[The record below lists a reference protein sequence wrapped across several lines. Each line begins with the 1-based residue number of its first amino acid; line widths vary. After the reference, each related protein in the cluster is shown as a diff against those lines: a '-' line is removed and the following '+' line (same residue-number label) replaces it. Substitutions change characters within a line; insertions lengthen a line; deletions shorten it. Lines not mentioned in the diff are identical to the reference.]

1 MDVVKIRKAVLE
13 EIVEHTRQE
22 APLECCGLL
31 TGEGDVITRI
41 RKMTNVLR
49 SPVRFSMDPQALF
62 LFFKDIRSLPEKHL
76 GIYHSHPASEA
87 YPSPVD
93 IEQAFY
99 PDCDYLI
106 ASLRHPPHNTVR
118 AFRICNCAVLERKIL
133 VID

>member
-1 MDVVKIRKAVLE
+1 MDAVKIRKAILQ

-62 LFFKDIRSLPEKHL
+62 RFFKDLRPLPQKHL
-76 GIYHSHPASEA
+76 GIYHSHPVSEA
-87 YPSPVD
+87 YPSAVD

-106 ASLRHPPHNTVR
+106 ASLSHPPDAAVR
-118 AFRICNCAVLERKIL
+118 AFRICDRAVLERKIL
-133 VID
+133 VIE